1 MLVSS
6 PRTGEYLPA
15 MKEGGV
21 SAWRPI
27 FDAFE
32 SRDDERIVAHC
43 DPEIEWHTLW
53 PGMERVFRG
62 WAGVTRWRAA
72 IDEALAGLSLQ
83 MEEAIQ
89 LGPDLFFLAYR
100 LSARGRQSGVASQ
113 MEIYDLWKLRD
124 GKLLCRRTFRDRH
137 GALAAA
143 GELAD

>member
-100 LSARGRQSGVASQ
+100 GGARAALRRRWRSMTSGSCATGSFSVGAPSVTATARSRRQAS
-113 MEIYDLWKLRD
+113 
-124 GKLLCRRTFRDRH
+124 
-137 GALAAA
+137 
-143 GELAD
+143 